1 MSTGHCLIKTH
12 QLYSARPSRGEDWSK
27 SAYFS
32 IRCQQAIV
40 GHKRSVRHIPR
51 HINGSPWWTILAP
64 TSLQIRPSTGVI
76 TDPPLTV
83 ASQLERNDVADLPL
97 FRTEVRQATPQ
108 WMGRITLSQPV
119 SSWFLSAL
127 TFCFA
132 AAVLI
137 FLFIGTYTRHE
148 SVQGQL
154 VPSAGLLPVIAQS
167 AATVITKLIHEGDAV
182 AKDQAL
188 VELSGEVTSLGRGQ
202 TQVAVLG
209 NLQAQLKE
217 LEALLE
223 NQERLEVQQQAGLN
237 DRIQMLNKQVTEIDR
252 QLSLQQEVTAIAEL
266 RLEKLKPGARA
277 GTFSQVEIEKYQ
289 ADALNGN
296 AQLNI
301 LARQRLDTEQQLR
314 TLQDQLQQLPLSNE
328 SQRNELRFRLSGI
341 NQSLAQNE
349 AQRAVVLRAPRDGVV
364 TNLIV
369 QNGQT
374 VAAGQ
379 RLLSILPEGSFLQA
393 ELWLPSRAI
402 GFLETGN
409 RVVLRYPAFPYQKF
423 GQKGGRV
430 LEVSRSATAASELTG
445 LLGRTI
451 SEPLYRVVVELD
463 QQTVSAYGKAEP
475 LKPGMTVD
483 ADILLDR
490 RHLIEWVLE
499 PLYGVSRSLQGPIPA
514 R

>member
-1 MSTGHCLIKTH
+1 MSL
-12 QLYSARPSRGEDWSK
+12 P
-27 SAYFS
+27 
-32 IRCQQAIV
+32 
-40 GHKRSVRHIPR
+40 
-51 HINGSPWWTILAP
+51 GS
-64 TSLQIRPSTGVI
+64 TSFPL
-76 TDPPLTV
+76 DP
-83 ASQLERNDVADLPL
+83 ASNSNQFEACDAGGLPL
-97 FRTEVRQATPQ
+97 FRKEVLQATPQ

-119 SSWFLSAL
+119 SSWLLSSLA
-127 TFCFA
+127 FFFA

-137 FLFIGTYTRHE
+137 LLFIGTYTRHE

-154 VPSAGLLPVIAQS
+154 IPSAGLLPVIARS
-167 AATVITKLIHEGDAV
+167 TGTVMTTLIHEGEAV
-182 AKDQAL
+182 TKDQAL
-188 VELSGEVTSLGRGQ
+188 VELSGEVSSLSRGQ

-209 NLQAQLKE
+209 DLQAQLKE

-223 NQERLEVQQQAGLN
+223 NQQRLGDQQQAGLT
-237 DRIQMLNKQVTEIDR
+237 DRILMLNKQLTEIDR
-252 QLSLQQEVTAIAEL
+252 QLSTQREVTGITEL
-266 RLEKLKPGARA
+266 RLEKLKPGVRA
-277 GTFSQVEIEKYQ
+277 GTFSQVEFERYQ
-289 ADALNGN
+289 AEALNGH

-364 TNLIV
+364 TNLII

-374 VAAGQ
+374 VAVGQ
-379 RLLSILPEGSFLQA
+379 RLLSILPEGSLLQA

-423 GQKGGRV
+423 GQKSGRV
-430 LEVSRSATAASELTG
+430 LEVSRSATAASELTS

-451 SEPLYRVVVELD
+451 SEPLYRVLVELD
-463 QQTVSAYGKAEP
+463 QQTVSAYGRAEP

-490 RHLIEWVLE
+490 RRLIEWVLE